1 MLALY
6 FLSSLFCGIVAWINS
21 LILPWLFVLPT
32 SKTIKSP
39 NNELRI
45 TGLSDN
51 SWHSFF
57 CFILCPVGGP
67 RLSYFQSS
75 YPFHTSFMFIIV
87 ELSFCPVAYL
97 AFVTPAVPWPTTS
110 PSSKKNPSSVGGGGH
125 GRQREERESSFCML
139 AHRVI
144 LACTRRAI
152 VRRDGPL
159 LLGRSSVAIP
169 PSLLALMGDQLTLSY
184 LVFFACCVG
193 DTCASDP
200 GILSKSLPRL
210 VTKPWKKVPP
220 GTNGGVWLCFL
231 SSFKW
236 TSIAYI
242 HVHLSAILLWH
253 LSQSLL
259 FLCIRAASSASNLA
273 SSAWSNSSPLDLNRW
288 NRLRSSRLFQIALK
302 N

>member
-1 MLALY
+1 MTYHFPIQQKKSIFCWRRGSWKAARGARVKFLHARSSGDFSLHQESYCQKGWTLA
-6 FLSSLFCGIVAWINS
+6 
-21 LILPWLFVLPT
+21 
-32 SKTIKSP
+32 
-39 NNELRI
+39 
-45 TGLSDN
+45 
-51 SWHSFF
+51 
-57 CFILCPVGGP
+57 
-67 RLSYFQSS
+67 
-75 YPFHTSFMFIIV
+75 
-87 ELSFCPVAYL
+87 
-97 AFVTPAVPWPTTS
+97 
-110 PSSKKNPSSVGGGGH
+110 
-125 GRQREERESSFCML
+125 
-139 AHRVI
+139 
-144 LACTRRAI
+144 
-152 VRRDGPL
+152 

-193 DTCASDP
+193 DTCASEP

-231 SSFKW
+231 SNFKW

-253 LSQSLL
+253 LSQSFL